1 MCVRVKEM
9 MPKEI
14 ETSWEIAYVLF
25 GRRGFYIFF
34 GLFLVFGW
42 VICLASFIVLGDLGE
57 SLFEPLWL
65 PDEPYEE
72 EDLEQ
77 WRVVLLKRWPYVMVS
92 AILRLATIFDKDRE
106 SMYVSAYFIRALL
119 FLGFSYAN
127 YFSGK
132 TYLSQDEIEEIDWDV
147 AKVVKVDRFLITAIA
162 VVILAWTS

>member
-1 MCVRVKEM
+1 
-9 MPKEI
+9 
-14 ETSWEIAYVLF
+14 
-25 GRRGFYIFF
+25 
-34 GLFLVFGW
+34 
-42 VICLASFIVLGDLGE
+42 
-57 SLFEPLWL
+57 
-65 PDEPYEE
+65 
-72 EDLEQ
+72 
-77 WRVVLLKRWPYVMVS
+77 MVS
-92 AILRLATIFDKDRE
+92 ALLRLATIFDKDRE